1 MCLLRKKKVIE
12 CLLYAQLHA
21 GAGDTIVNAVEKV
34 LMEFAG
40 LRDRTVI
47 KLALIMLSNTC

>member
-47 KLALIMLSNTC
+47 ELALIMLSNTC